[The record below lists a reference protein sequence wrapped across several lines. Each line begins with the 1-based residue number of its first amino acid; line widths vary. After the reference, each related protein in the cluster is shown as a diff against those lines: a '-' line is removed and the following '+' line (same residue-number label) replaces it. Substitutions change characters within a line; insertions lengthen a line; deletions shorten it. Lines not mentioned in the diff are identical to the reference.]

1 MGQIFKL
8 KIESNSVS
16 RLNPLIGNPLCI
28 DLKKINLES
37 MQRRPQAS
45 SGIVYIYDAENKIA
59 FSYYEDIVNGD
70 IVLDQYGIRD
80 WVETIPQKSISI
92 AAISNL
98 YRIIGL

>member
-1 MGQIFKL
+1 
-8 KIESNSVS
+8 
-16 RLNPLIGNPLCI
+16 
-28 DLKKINLES
+28 